1 MAIDPIC
8 GMEINKS
15 TALKVDFEGQTY
27 YFCNSGCMKQFMQD
41 KGLAPPEEEIS
52 LLPQMEDAQAGK
64 STLSITGMHCAAC
77 AVTIEK
83 SLKKLHGVSRAAVNF
98 ATEKAYVEYD
108 SAEATPNDLEKAV
121 SDAGYGILKENEQL
135 LKLKVIGMDNGHTL
149 GVVEGALKGLH
160 GIVSHKLF
168 TNERAIIDYDPA
180 LISKDTIK
188 KAIKDAGHTPVE
200 ETTLDREQEARR
212 RDIRILKIKLI
223 IAAAFGIPLLWFAM
237 GHHINL
243 PLPTMSAGTMAL
255 LQLLLTTPIIAAGY
269 QFYTVGI
276 RTAVVNRSAS
286 MDTLVALGTGTAYLY
301 SLGTSILIWS
311 GNTNYGVSDIYY
323 EVAGMLIAFIL
334 LGRLLEA
341 IAKGRT
347 SQSIRKLLELQP
359 KTATVIRNSME
370 QELPIEEVFLGDI
383 VIVKPGGQ
391 VPVDGVVLEGNSSV
405 DQSMLTGESIPV
417 EVNAGDEVIGGTI
430 NKSGWFKFEATK
442 VGVDTALAQIVNL
455 VEEAQGSKAPIQRLA
470 DRVAAYFVPA
480 VLGIGII
487 TFIIWYFAGPDAV
500 SALKAFIAVII
511 IACPCALG
519 LATPTAIMVGTGKGA
534 EQGILIKDAETLEKA
549 FKTDA
554 IVFDKTGTLTEGK
567 PKVTDIV
574 SLSDDYKS
582 DDILKLAAVAEKRSE
597 HALSEAIVNK
607 ANENGIA
614 IAEADSFS
622 AIPGKGIEAE
632 FENKKLFIGNR
643 ALFAEKAMDIT
654 SAETGINPLEQDG
667 KTVVIVA
674 ADAKV
679 IGLIAIAD
687 TIKVHAAATVSWIK
701 EHGKQVIMITGD
713 NQKSAQS
720 IAAQLGIDNVLSEVL
735 PGDKAAEI
743 KRLQEDGL
751 SVAMVGDGIND
762 APALAQADVGI
773 AIGSGTDVAVE
784 AGEIVLLK
792 DDTRDV
798 VRALELSRYTIRKV
812 KSNLFWAFFYDSVG
826 IPIAAGILYPAFG
839 ILLNPMIAGIAM
851 SLSSVSV
858 VTNSLLLKRLNL
870 NRIF

>member
-8 GMEINKS
+8 GMEVDES